1 MPDLHSGIEGGAIEE
16 PMVDM
21 WVLLFV
27 PSDCKVLRLLRKGSN
42 FWLPLL
48 IARGIFKYLSFV
60 SLYLLHSAIFDRL
73 ECQMTESD
81 PKPRKR
87 KSSISCFQRLHKNLL
102 HFCVLNGENRL

>member
-27 PSDCKVLRLLRKGSN
+27 PSGLQGTQILRKGSN

-48 IARGIFKYLSFV
+48 MAGGVFKYLSFV
-60 SLYLLHSAIFDRL
+60 SFYLLHSAI
-73 ECQMTESD
+73 
-81 PKPRKR
+81 
-87 KSSISCFQRLHKNLL
+87 N
-102 HFCVLNGENRL
+102 